1 MCYEANA
8 QTPRGATATHLL
20 TFRSWQLAET
30 HWGTAG
36 RLGETPKHA
45 TTRNYGCG
53 PPAAADRPAGSRCAW
68 VVWGCLPRLVSV
80 VSPLPAPP
88 PAPPRNPCV
97 TLQRSS
103 NTLASRRPWIA
114 GSRRLSSRTL
124 CRRGQLQPRQP
135 RQRPGG
141 GGQAGEPRRAGLPAG
156 GAPAVAARPWQPP
169 AVPKFHQRPRGLGV
183 DQQWGAAG
191 PPRAGHS

>member
-1 MCYEANA
+1 MRRLQEARRPHSCSPFA
-8 QTPRGATATHLL
+8 LGSLL
-20 TFRSWQLAET
+20 KPTGGL
-30 HWGTAG
+30 
-36 RLGETPKHA
+36 
-45 TTRNYGCG
+45 
-53 PPAAADRPAGSRCAW
+53 PA
-68 VVWGCLPRLVSV
+68 VSV
-80 VSPLPAPP
+80 RRPSTQRPGIMVAALQQLQTALQAAGALGWFGVASRGWSAWCHPCLRRRPLR
-88 PAPPRNPCV
+88 PRNPCV

-124 CRRGQLQPRQP
+124 CSRRGQLQPRQP